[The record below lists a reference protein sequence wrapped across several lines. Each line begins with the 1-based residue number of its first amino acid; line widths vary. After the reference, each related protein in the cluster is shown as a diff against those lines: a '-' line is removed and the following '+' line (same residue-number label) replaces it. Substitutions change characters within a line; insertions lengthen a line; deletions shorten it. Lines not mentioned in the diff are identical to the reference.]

1 MGDSSKN
8 SAKAVSTLVLC
19 RYKPWKCRKAAVMER
34 SQISS
39 RREWFHVFFS
49 LFTCFIYLCIMYLFI
64 YLILTRG
71 REGERE
77 GEKHHCVAAS
87 QAPPTGDLAHNPD
100 RCPDGES
107 NRQTLG
113 SQAGA
118 QFTEPHHPGRFL
130 IFLMVHFTNRKPY
143 MLVFVLM

>member
-1 MGDSSKN
+1 MRHPRGNAAQLSGGFYMGDSSKN

-77 GEKHHCVAAS
+77 GEKHQCVVAS
-87 QAPPTGDLAHNPD
+87 STPYWGPGPQPRHVPWLGIELA
-100 RCPDGES
+100 
-107 NRQTLG
+107 TL
-113 SQAGA
+113 
-118 QFTEPHHPGRFL
+118 
-130 IFLMVHFTNRKPY
+130 
-143 MLVFVLM
+143 